1 MKLIKLFFTLFVCF
15 CTKSVASNMKHSISP
30 ENFFQFSNII
40 IYYQQLLASNP
51 LKYSI
56 YGQEKIG
63 DLELIKYKMVSQE
76 WSPEKLVSPQTWR
89 HNLDIYIPTIPK
101 PKYALIIIN
110 SGASYNNKKFSPDFN
125 KKMLIDIAEKTNVI
139 VISINNIVNNYVIS
153 NDDNKFLNENDQQY
167 DFIARNWSLFMNNPE
182 RRVLPLDIPMTA
194 VVSQTIRFTKQE
206 LKKWNIKKFIV
217 SGVSAQG
224 CTAWLASI
232 ANPDIA
238 AIVPFAN
245 DGLNT
250 DKMLKHVYR
259 SYGKN
264 WPFSFLPFYNQKID
278 QMIGSY
284 RFSKLMQIVDPLQ
297 YLNSD
302 HQNRLSI
309 PKYIINASSDDFYTP
324 DNSRFYYD
332 KLPGTKSL
340 RIIPNT
346 NHVNILAF
354 TVPSLISFVNRLNRN
369 EPLPKL
375 SACIFKNKLTVHF
388 SEKPVKITRWIA
400 KNPVARD
407 FRYSCGI
414 RYLPSSIKIG
424 TGENITV
431 AINTKIMG
439 WQATYIEAIFSDGYV
454 ATTQVYITPD
464 DKFPVT
470 APPAKNSSCQT
481 LPGRI

>member
-1 MKLIKLFFTLFVCF
+1 
-15 CTKSVASNMKHSISP
+15 MKHSTSH
-30 ENFFQFSNII
+30 ESVFQLSNII
-40 IYYQQLLASNP
+40 IYYQQLLATNP
-51 LKYSI
+51 IKYSI
-56 YGQEKIG
+56 YGRDKI
-63 DLELIKYKMVSQE
+63 DDVELIKYKMASQV
-76 WSPEKLVSPQTWR
+76 WSPEKLVPPQTWF

-110 SGASYNNKKFSPDFN
+110 SGGRYNYKNFLPDFN
-125 KKMLIDIAEKTNVI
+125 KEMLLDIAKKTNTI
-139 VISINNIVNNYVIS
+139 VISINNIVNSYVLS

-167 DFIARNWSLFMNNPE
+167 DLIARNWALFMNNPE

-206 LKKWNIKKFIV
+206 LKKWNINKFIV
-217 SGVSAQG
+217 SGVSARG
-224 CTAWLASI
+224 CTVWLAAI

-250 DKMLKHVYR
+250 NKMLKHVYR

-264 WPFSFLPFYNQKID
+264 WPFAFLPFYNQKID
-278 QMIGSY
+278 QMIGS
-284 RFSKLMQIVDPLQ
+284 FHFLKLMQIVDPLQ

-346 NHVNILAF
+346 NHINILAF
-354 TVPSLISFVNRLNRN
+354 TVPSLISFINRLNRN
-369 EPLPKL
+369 VPLPKL
-375 SACIFKNKLTVHF
+375 STCINKNKLTVHF

-400 KNPVARD
+400 KNSVARD

-424 TGENITV
+424 KGENITV
-431 AINTKIMG
+431 AMNSKIMG

-454 ATTQVYITPD
+454 ATTEVYITPD
-464 DKFPVT
+464 EKFPIT